1 MGEEEEAEAKF
12 DEGSRCYSQVI
23 SMHGKAHRVTLNTH
37 AVSEMQQAVPLVL
50 ECAQALK
57 AGFAPYIGGIVQ
69 VLNPLV
75 VFKYSEDVR
84 AKSALALAQIFA
96 AAVGAMREG
105 GEYASLAPGLLAPT
119 LGGVMKALH
128 GELKEEA
135 RVSQA
140 EAIADVLQ
148 ACFESGGLDE
158 NGRYTQPRIQLP
170 AEQSKELL
178 EQLLAH
184 ASASLERRTAKE
196 QEFAS
201 GEQFDSE
208 VRADSR
214 ESDAAAFR
222 VLSSAVTLARAHIA
236 GC

>member
-1 MGEEEEAEAKF
+1 MTEIDAGEEEEAEAKF

-96 AAVGAMREG
+96 AAVSAMREG
-105 GEYASLAPGLLAPT
+105 GDG
-119 LGGVMKALH
+119 
-128 GELKEEA
+128 
-135 RVSQA
+135 
-140 EAIADVLQ
+140 
-148 ACFESGGLDE
+148 
-158 NGRYTQPRIQLP
+158 
-170 AEQSKELL
+170 
-178 EQLLAH
+178 
-184 ASASLERRTAKE
+184 
-196 QEFAS
+196 
-201 GEQFDSE
+201 
-208 VRADSR
+208 
-214 ESDAAAFR
+214 
-222 VLSSAVTLARAHIA
+222 
-236 GC
+236 